1 MGGQKYNKDDKNL
14 KRIKYGQK
22 FKINKNMAI
31 TLKLTISNYF
41 QKYNNF

>member
-1 MGGQKYNKDDKNL
+1 MGGHTYNKGDKNL
-14 KRIKYGQK
+14 KHIKYEKK

-41 QKYNNF
+41 